1 MNQERKSL
9 KNKEEYNTIN
19 NRHPIRNKTFDA
31 SMHSLNVHCHRKCK
45 LLFQGN
51 YFTAQANCTRKPVF
65 FPMPKTKD
73 MTISNKLGSSQH
85 PK

>member
-45 LLFQGN
+45 LLFQGITLQPKQIVQEN
-51 YFTAQANCTRKPVF
+51 PCFSLCRKP
-65 FPMPKTKD
+65 KT
-73 MTISNKLGSSQH
+73 
-85 PK
+85 